1 MIMQKLIETLNP
13 EVNLDGKTILVTGSS
28 GGIGRAVALA
38 CADAGAT
45 VILSGRNLSALN
57 EIYDLILSK
66 GNPEPA
72 IVELDLA
79 KASEVEFKNL
89 CCVVKSTIGSLHGIV
104 HCATHITELGPT
116 HRLGLDSWEQLFRVN
131 VIAPALMIK
140 NCESLFSKAGCG
152 SVVLTSDNHAFPQRI
167 FTWFWTRRIDFID
180 KIRGFQC
187 SHPKLTHLIT
197 IQIKTL
203 FNSRMCR

>member
-28 GGIGRAVALA
+28 GGIGRAVTLA

-89 CCVVKSTIGSLHGIV
+89 CSIVKSTIGSLHGI
-104 HCATHITELGPT
+104 CL
-116 HRLGLDSWEQLFRVN
+116 LY
-131 VIAPALMIK
+131 
-140 NCESLFSKAGCG
+140 
-152 SVVLTSDNHAFPQRI
+152 TSPSPRD
-167 FTWFWTRRIDFID
+167 
-180 KIRGFQC
+180 
-187 SHPKLTHLIT
+187 
-197 IQIKTL
+197 
-203 FNSRMCR
+203 